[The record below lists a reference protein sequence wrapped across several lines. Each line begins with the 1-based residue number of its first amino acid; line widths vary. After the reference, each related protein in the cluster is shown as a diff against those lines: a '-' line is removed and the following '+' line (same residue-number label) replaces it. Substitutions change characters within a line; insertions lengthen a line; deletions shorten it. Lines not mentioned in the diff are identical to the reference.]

1 MNMIF
6 TDTWAHMS
14 GAVRSTSLKVLGDW
28 ERMVIRWS
36 MVHEPTGLSLR
47 TKNLLDDIDR
57 VTFMIE
63 NDPCDWGWEEEWG
76 DEIEAIGATMNRMG
90 IVGCKL
96 QKAG

>member
-1 MNMIF
+1 MIF
-6 TDTWAHMS
+6 SDTWAHMA

-36 MVHEPTGLSLR
+36 MKHEPTGLSLR

-57 VTFMIE
+57 VTSMIE
-63 NDPCDWGWEEEWG
+63 NDPCDYGWEEEWG

-90 IVGCKL
+90 IVG
-96 QKAG
+96 